1 MDKIGFGDAMDSPLL
16 FEPFF
21 RAPSWSLW
29 RAVVRAA
36 FAEPMT
42 ADQIAEFRTVAERDP
57 PTAPVSELILPIGR
71 GGGKDSIASFL
82 LAVIAMN
89 FDPKGIL
96 RPGEKA
102 TVGCFACDRPQAQI
116 ILDYTRGYFEEIPAL
131 AALVVNPGKITDC
144 IELKNRVVISVS
156 TASYRSV
163 RGRRF
168 IACVMDEVAFFRSEE
183 SALPDTELDA
193 AVSPSLNRTPGSL
206 KVLISSVHKR
216 SGLLYSKAR
225 DFYGKPDPNTLVVMG
240 TTLQFNP
247 SYDAASIER
256 DLERDPERYGAE
268 YLCKWRDDLSSFIP
282 HDLLTA
288 ATDNG
293 VLFRHPTKATYTAA
307 CDAAGGRGSD
317 SFTAAIAHKEPDG
330 QVVLDRLFERKAPF
344 DAASV
349 IAEIAALLREY
360 GINTITGDRFAGGFP
375 YVDGPLLARL
385 VWAVL

>member
-1 MDKIGFGDAMDSPLL
+1 
-16 FEPFF
+16 
-21 RAPSWSLW
+21 
-29 RAVVRAA
+29 
-36 FAEPMT
+36 
-42 ADQIAEFRTVAERDP
+42 
-57 PTAPVSELILPIGR
+57 
-71 GGGKDSIASFL
+71 
-82 LAVIAMN
+82 
-89 FDPKGIL
+89 
-96 RPGEKA
+96 
-102 TVGCFACDRPQAQI
+102 
-116 ILDYTRGYFEEIPAL
+116 
-131 AALVVNPGKITDC
+131 
-144 IELKNRVVISVS
+144 
-156 TASYRSV
+156 
-163 RGRRF
+163 
-168 IACVMDEVAFFRSEE
+168 MDEVAFFRSEE

-385 VWAVL
+385 FWQCSDQIACVHMFGLFSRSHMNAGQDGFRDASSKHPSDLWRPVESTECLASWIDRSHHLLVALQVLASAQHGCS